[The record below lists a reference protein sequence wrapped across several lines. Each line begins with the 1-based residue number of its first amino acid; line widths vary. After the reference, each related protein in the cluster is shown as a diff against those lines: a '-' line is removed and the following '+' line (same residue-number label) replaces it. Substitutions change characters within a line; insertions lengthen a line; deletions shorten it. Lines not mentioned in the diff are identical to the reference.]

1 MEIFK
6 NIGITA
12 VTSVVSIVV
21 LFLLTKLMG
30 SKQVS
35 QMTAFDYIVG
45 ITIGSVAAELATD
58 LEEPTQPL
66 TALIIYGFAAFG
78 ISVLTSKS
86 IRARGA
92 VTGKPLILLED
103 GVIFRENLKKARL
116 DLNEFL
122 TYTRMSGYFDL
133 SQVQTAVLEHNG
145 VVSFLP
151 KEPYRHALGHGPEAQ
166 AEPCADAVRH
176 GWKAAAEKHRAGRQR
191 GGLGPPDAA

>member
-78 ISVLTSKS
+78 ISVLTS
-86 IRARGA
+86 
-92 VTGKPLILLED
+92 
-103 GVIFRENLKKARL
+103 
-116 DLNEFL
+116 
-122 TYTRMSGYFDL
+122 
-133 SQVQTAVLEHNG
+133 
-145 VVSFLP
+145 
-151 KEPYRHALGHGPEAQ
+151 
-166 AEPCADAVRH
+166 
-176 GWKAAAEKHRAGRQR
+176 
-191 GGLGPPDAA
+191 